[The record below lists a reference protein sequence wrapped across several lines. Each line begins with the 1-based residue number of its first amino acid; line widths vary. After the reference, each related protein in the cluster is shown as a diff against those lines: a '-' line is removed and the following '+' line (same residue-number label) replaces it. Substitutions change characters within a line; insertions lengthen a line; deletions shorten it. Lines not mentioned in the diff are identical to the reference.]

1 MRGINGPG
9 YSSNKTI
16 HGFVITDTGWWIHE
30 IHFSTFLMFKK
41 FFIIKVFFFLF
52 FLTTWMGSFVSTWTN
67 PITVSH
73 ALGFPCCILTKS
85 KPDMFERKCTNSNN
99 PFPPGQVVGSNLPKQ
114 ERRGIRAPF
123 GGASP
128 DPSLLHLWPE
138 RGPPSSWVFPSC
150 CLEWNPGPGSY
161 SLLLEETPQIQWGL
175 SL

>member
-1 MRGINGPG
+1 MDTWDSFFYFFDVSKIFH
-9 YSSNKTI
+9 NK
-16 HGFVITDTGWWIHE
+16 G
-30 IHFSTFLMFKK
+30 
-41 FFIIKVFFFLF
+41 FFFLF